1 MERINIVYKNIN
13 DLKMYKNNP
22 RKNKD
27 AIPYVK
33 ESIKQFGFKV
43 PVIIDKNNEIVC
55 GHTRVL
61 ASKELN
67 IQEIPC
73 IIADDLTDEQ
83 IKAFRLADNKTGEKA
98 EWDYDLLEYELEN
111 LVNFDMD
118 SLGFD
123 LGEDFD
129 ISDDED
135 VEDDKYTKKVDI
147 PQYQITGEEPLLR
160 DLINTKK
167 RDELIEKIK
176 SSNITN
182 EQKQF
187 LIDSAQRHS
196 VFNYSKIA
204 EYYAH
209 QSKEMQE
216 LMEESALVIID
227 FNNAIRDGFVELQ
240 AEIDEM
246 EKEDSEDEE

>member
-1 MERINIVYKNIN
+1 M
-13 DLKMYKNNP
+13 
-22 RKNKD
+22 
-27 AIPYVK
+27 
-33 ESIKQFGFKV
+33 
-43 PVIIDKNNEIVC
+43 
-55 GHTRVL
+55 
-61 ASKELN
+61 
-67 IQEIPC
+67 
-73 IIADDLTDEQ
+73 
-83 IKAFRLADNKTGEKA
+83 
-98 EWDYDLLEYELEN
+98 
-111 LVNFDMD
+111 
-118 SLGFD
+118 
-123 LGEDFD
+123 
-129 ISDDED
+129 
-135 VEDDKYTKKVDI
+135 
-147 PQYQITGEEPLLR
+147 LR